1 MPISMDSLTSGQ
13 DPYTVTGSLENGGF
27 TTTAMTGD
35 HSTDAFSEAAGDA
48 MGKSDF
54 LTLLT
59 TQLKY
64 QDPLEPQDNGEFVAQ
79 LAQFSQLEATS
90 SQSAS
95 LESLKDSFESSLNI
109 QNNSALSVTNSTA
122 VTLIGKEVRLR
133 QQTFDWLGSGNA
145 EFNVHLGER
154 SSVTASVVD
163 EDGAIVKEFTIDQK
177 DDTNAGKF
185 SWDGT
190 NVNGQPVDPGEY
202 TLHIDGQEDDQSLYC
217 FVEDNVEGVRYT
229 SNGPVV
235 KVSGKELPIGNIL
248 EVNTEVGNVAADA
261 LDMTMGQALSLV
273 GKDVKYSDN
282 GTTFATSPAGVR
294 QYNID
299 FAGTSNARV
308 VVRDGEGNIA
318 FQYDVRDED
327 GNGVEEIDVP
337 MGDINGTGGKYSV
350 SIENNSNAYFYK
362 EGPISGVIPSGMGI
376 KLKVDGM
383 EISSKDILEVS
394 T

>member
-27 TTTAMTGD
+27 TTTEMTGD
-35 HSTDAFSEAAGDA
+35 HSTDAFSTAAGDA

-90 SQSAS
+90 SQSES
-95 LESLKDSFESSLNI
+95 LESLKSSFENSLNI
-109 QNNSALSVTNSTA
+109 QNSSALSMSNSTA

-133 QQTFDWLGSGNA
+133 QQAFDWLGSGNA

-154 SSVTASVVD
+154 KSVTAAVVD
-163 EDGAIVKEFTIDQK
+163 EDGAIVKEFTIDKK
-177 DDTNAGKF
+177 DATNAGSF

-190 NVNGQPVDPGEY
+190 NVNGQAMGPGEY
-202 TLHIDGQEDDQSLYC
+202 SLHIEGQEDDPSLYC
-217 FVEDNVEGVRYT
+217 FVEDSVEGVRYT
-229 SNGPVV
+229 GNGPVV

-248 EVNTEVGNVAADA
+248 EVNPEVGNASADA

-273 GKDVKYSDN
+273 GKEVRYSDS
-282 GTTFATSPAGVR
+282 GTSFATQVDGVR

-299 FAGTSNARV
+299 FAGSSTARV

-318 FQYDVRDED
+318 FQYDVRDEN
-327 GNGVEEIDVP
+327 GNGVEDIDIP
-337 MGDINGTGGKYSV
+337 MGDINGTGGKYTV

-362 EGPISGVIPSGMGI
+362 EGPISGVIPTGYGI